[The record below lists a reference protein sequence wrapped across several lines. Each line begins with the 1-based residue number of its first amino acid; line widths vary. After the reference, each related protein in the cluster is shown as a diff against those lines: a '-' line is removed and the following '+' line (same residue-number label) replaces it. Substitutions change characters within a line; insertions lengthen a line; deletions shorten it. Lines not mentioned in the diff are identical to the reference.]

1 MITIYTTFRLYTI
14 SKNTPT
20 AEILKTVPFQKAFE
34 NNVDEKES
42 FADSTADLDRQLEK
56 TLKRANTAIFLMK
69 SIVLDK
75 KEYRCQV
82 T

>member
-1 MITIYTTFRLYTI
+1 M

-20 AEILKTVPFQKAFE
+20 AEILKTAPFQKAFE
-34 NNVDEKES
+34 NNIDEEIS
-42 FADSTADLDRQLEK
+42 YADSSADLDRQLEK
-56 TLKRANTAIFLMK
+56 TLNGANRAIFLMK

-82 T
+82 TTYKNIINMIFF